1 MLLTD
6 AQVMFRYMNT
16 YASIQTH
23 THTRMKTSV
32 LVDGGHNDSIIVLQ
46 SAKFMIGVSD
56 MHEND
61 IDIYQ
66 NVSCMVGTATF

>member
-1 MLLTD
+1 
-6 AQVMFRYMNT
+6 
-16 YASIQTH
+16 
-23 THTRMKTSV
+23 MKTSV